1 MPHLHATAAT
11 SLLVELQRDCN
22 VARPSALLGRW
33 PIMALVPQQSAPSPT
48 ATKSG
53 AGPSDAALVLAARAG
68 EPWAREALFR
78 RYARLALGLAYRIL
92 PHDLEVDDL
101 VQDSFLFAFEQ
112 LDRLSN
118 PQAFQS
124 WLSSI
129 VVRTAGKRL
138 RRRRLQ
144 IRLGLRSHQPIDAD
158 EVIARTAPPDVAAE
172 LRAVYAL
179 LEQLPAEERVALVLR
194 RVERLEVPE
203 IAEQMGLSVST
214 VKRRLRAAEAR
225 LSRSSEP

>member
-1 MPHLHATAAT
+1 M
-11 SLLVELQRDCN
+11 
-22 VARPSALLGRW
+22 
-33 PIMALVPQQSAPSPT
+33 MALVPKLTAPPKLPMT
-48 ATKSG
+48 ESG
-53 AGPSDAALVLAARAG
+53 TVPSDAALVLAALAG

-78 RYARLALGLAYRIL
+78 RHARLALGLAYRIL
-92 PHDLEVDDL
+92 PHDMEVDDL
-101 VQDSFLFAFEQ
+101 VQDSFLYAFEH
-112 LDRLSN
+112 LKGLTN

-144 IRLGLRSHQPIDAD
+144 IRLGLRSHQPIDVD
-158 EVIARTAPPDVAAE
+158 QVISRAAPPDVAAE

-203 IAEQMGLSVST
+203 IAERMGLSIST
-214 VKRRLRAAEAR
+214 VKRRLRAAEER
-225 LSRSSEP
+225 LAGATSHD

>member
-1 MPHLHATAAT
+1 M
-11 SLLVELQRDCN
+11 
-22 VARPSALLGRW
+22 
-33 PIMALVPQQSAPSPT
+33 MAVLPKLTVPQPLP

-53 AGPSDAALVLAARAG
+53 AGPSDAVLVLAARAG

-78 RYARLALGLAYRIL
+78 RHARLALGLAYRIL
-92 PHDLEVDDL
+92 PYDVEVDDL
-101 VQDSFLFAFEQ
+101 VQDSFLYAFER
-112 LDRLSN
+112 LDGLTN

-144 IRLGLRSHQPIDAD
+144 IRLGLRSQQHIDVDQIISRA
-158 EVIARTAPPDVAAE
+158 APPDVAAE

-214 VKRRLRAAEAR
+214 VKRRLRAAEERLAR
-225 LSRSSEP
+225 ATKHD